1 MPSAKNPQTRLIRLG
16 RMLKIFLE
24 REKLDSTWLSN
35 HFHTTPRTIQR
46 DLLLLKEAGFPLR
59 ELKKGTHALN
69 KDILKNL
76 EVFDDTE
83 LSLVVALKNMVDQL
97 GSPFQQAAD
106 ELFSR
111 LCDASANMPV
121 FVKIDDVGTM
131 DARLINRA
139 IKAIRERKQVAFRY
153 AAHAPHD
160 VSLEPYRIAYYQ
172 GFWYLVGLDCDAK
185 LIKRYA
191 VDKIEDLKTTKI
203 CCKGAPPTLDDAM
216 RNSANIWFADERN
229 LEVTVQVDGSCSDY
243 FKRRRIYPTQ
253 EIREEKPDGSLIVSF
268 QVGHFDAV
276 RHLLKAWLPHVII
289 LEPVS
294 FRNEMLADMRKWVRR
309 QGAEAPC
316 RKSV

>member
-16 RMLKIFLE
+16 QMLKIFLE
-24 REKLDSTWLSN
+24 REKADSTWLSN

-83 LSLVVALKNMVDQL
+83 LSLVVALKNMVSQL
-97 GSPFQQAAD
+97 GAPFQKAAD

-111 LCDASANMPV
+111 VCDASVNMPV
-121 FVKIDDVGTM
+121 FVKIDDAGAM

-139 IKAIRERKQVAFRY
+139 VKAIRERKQVAFRY
-153 AAHAPHD
+153 AARAPHD

-185 LIKRYA
+185 IIKRYA
-191 VDKIEDLKTTKI
+191 IDRIEDFKTTKI

-268 QVGHFDAV
+268 QVGHYD
-276 RHLLKAWLPHVII
+276 
-289 LEPVS
+289 
-294 FRNEMLADMRKWVRR
+294 
-309 QGAEAPC
+309 
-316 RKSV
+316 